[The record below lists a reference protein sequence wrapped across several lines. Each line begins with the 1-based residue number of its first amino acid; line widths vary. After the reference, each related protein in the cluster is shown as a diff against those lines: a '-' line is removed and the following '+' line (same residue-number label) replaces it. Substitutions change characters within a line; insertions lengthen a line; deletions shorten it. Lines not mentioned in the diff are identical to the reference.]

1 MHFILSTKNRATQII
16 AQQSATLLA
25 FNEKNCISDYN
36 FVALENQLKDLYDQ
50 QGKCER
56 IKNFPYPRQFSSIN
70 IYFTN
75 MFCILLPLGFLGE
88 FLKMTEKFGNE
99 IVWLT
104 IPFSIIL
111 GWVFLVL
118 EQIWEST
125 ENPFEGNANDI
136 PITQISRNIEIDL
149 SEMLGEKDLPSP
161 IQPQNN
167 IVL

>member
-1 MHFILSTKNRATQII
+1 
-16 AQQSATLLA
+16 
-25 FNEKNCISDYN
+25 
-36 FVALENQLKDLYDQ
+36 
-50 QGKCER
+50 
-56 IKNFPYPRQFSSIN
+56 
-70 IYFTN
+70 

-88 FLKMTEKFGNE
+88 FSKMTEKFGNE

-118 EQIWEST
+118 EQIGEST

-149 SEMLGEKDLPSP
+149 REMLGEKDLPSP